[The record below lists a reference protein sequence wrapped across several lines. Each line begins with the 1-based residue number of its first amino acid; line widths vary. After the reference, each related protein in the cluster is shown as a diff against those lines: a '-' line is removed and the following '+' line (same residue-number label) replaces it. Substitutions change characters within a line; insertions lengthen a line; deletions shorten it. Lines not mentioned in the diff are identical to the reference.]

1 MLPTEIVDPEILYKA
16 IKPLEHF
23 WKDGYP
29 SSAAF
34 KDSKGLSVDR
44 DGGRP
49 KQVIIENL
57 QARFETKA
65 VVSVLAGECREIET
79 YPVSKPLEDN
89 IYHAEIHRSTT
100 EVSLSSSLAKK
111 LRDLVKIE
119 SLE

>member
-1 MLPTEIVDPEILYKA
+1 MLPTEILDSEILFKA

-23 WKDGYP
+23 WKDGHP

-44 DGGRP
+44 NGGRP

-57 QARFETKA
+57 RARFETKA
-65 VVSVLAGECREIET
+65 VVSVLASACREIGT
-79 YPVSKPLEDN
+79 YPVSKPLEGN
-89 IYHAEIHRSTT
+89 IYHAEIHRSAT
-100 EVSLSSSLAKK
+100 ETSLSSSLAKK

>member
-1 MLPTEIVDPEILYKA
+1 MLQPEISDPELLYKA

-49 KQVIIENL
+49 KQEIIDNL
-57 QARFETKA
+57 KSRFETIA
-65 VVSVLAGECREIET
+65 IVSVLAKTCREIGT
-79 YPVSKPLEDN
+79 YPVSRPLEAN
-89 IYHAEIHRSTT
+89 IYHAEIHRSET
-100 EVSLSSSLAKK
+100 EISLTSSLAKK
-111 LRDLVKIE
+111 LRDSVIIE